1 MFIRGPSGDRSKR
14 SGSVD
19 EGTPEVADGIRG
31 TVCNAVEDTT
41 RVDRAQGDN
50 KSTHKAKR
58 RRRLTNGAA
67 LKNIS

>member
-1 MFIRGPSGDRSKR
+1 M
-14 SGSVD
+14 D

-50 KSTHKAKR
+50 KSAHKAKR